1 MKLLPIFSRTAG
13 TRLPDG
19 VAAALLAGFATA
31 LLLVHTTHLTWFTCD
46 DAYISFRYA
55 THLADNGVPEYNIGE
70 AVEGYSNFLW
80 VVLLAGAHKL
90 ALPLTRTAWLLS
102 SLAAFWTLFSLAV
115 LLGRSLPDRER
126 ALRRVLVVGGLL
138 AAVVFG
144 PFAFWVSSG
153 METMFFGA
161 LLIAGV
167 ASTVRARSLDT
178 WPWRPALLW
187 SACALTRPEGV
198 FLGAAAL
205 FWHSFF
211 AWKDARFASR
221 ALVRPAAGML
231 WFLGIVGGHFLWRRL
246 IYGHWL
252 PMTYHAKITG
262 IDPAFLFHHGRAY
275 AHAFFS
281 TYHLY
286 WFLPLLAGV
295 ALPGTGRRLPRAGR
309 VSLLTTG
316 LCLLL
321 FAHIVK
327 SGGDFMAQ
335 FRFFAP
341 IWPLFLAS
349 LLLGIAGW
357 ATWSGERITAG
368 DGQIARRSGSL
379 GRSLPSWSIGAI
391 PLLIFGVVTGVS
403 SWRFSRASL
412 ASERTQFMMESVTGM
427 VNFARDREKVGR
439 ALRALI
445 PAQVRRR
452 TVMVVGGAGAIAHES
467 GIGRVVDT
475 FGLTDPEIAKMK
487 IKTGTFSKPGHL
499 KQASW
504 SHVRSKDADILCNP
518 NVAWIGRG
526 PPSERT
532 RAMLERSFPGTVTFC
547 LVLPLSSPGK
557 GSRRSHYCCLRKKD
571 RLKQL
576 TLRTMV
582 P

>member
-1 MKLLPIFSRTAG
+1 LILLPFFQRNEGS
-13 TRLPDG
+13 RLPAG
-19 VAAALLAGFATA
+19 AAAALVAGVATA
-31 LLLVHTTHLTWFTCD
+31 LLLIHTTHLTWFTCD

-55 THLADNGVPEYNIGE
+55 THLADNGVPEYNTGE

-90 ALPLTRTAWLLS
+90 TLPLTRTAWLFS
-102 SLAAFWTLFSLAV
+102 SLAAFWALFSLA
-115 LLGRSLPDRER
+115 LLIGRALPPDRELP
-126 ALRRVLVVGGLL
+126 LRRVLVPGGLL

-144 PFAFWVSSG
+144 PFAFWVSTG
-153 METMFFGA
+153 METMLFGA
-161 LLIAGV
+161 LLTAGV
-167 ASTVRARSLDT
+167 ASTVRARNLEA

-187 SACALTRPEGV
+187 AACALTRPEGV

-205 FWHSFF
+205 SWHLFF
-211 AWKDARFASR
+211 TWKDARFSLR
-221 ALVRPAAGML
+221 PLVRPAAGL
-231 WFLGIVGGHFLWRRL
+231 VLFFSLVGTHFLWRRL
-246 IYGHWL
+246 TYGQWL
-252 PMTYHAKITG
+252 PMTYHTKISG
-262 IDPAFLFHHGRAY
+262 IDPGFLFRHGRAY

-295 ALPGTGRRLPRAGR
+295 ALPGTGRRLPGAGR
-309 VSLLTTG
+309 VLLLTTG
-316 LCLLL
+316 LSLLL
-321 FAHIVK
+321 LAHIVR

-335 FRFFAP
+335 FRFFTPA
-341 IWPLFLAS
+341 WPLILAS

-357 ATWSGERITAG
+357 ATWLG
-368 DGQIARRSGSL
+368 DLVSRKSPSP
-379 GRSLPSWSIGAI
+379 GRFLPSWVIGAI
-391 PLLIFGVVTGVS
+391 PLLIFLIVTGVS
-403 SWRFSRASL
+403 SWRFTRASL
-412 ASERTQFMMESVTGM
+412 ASERTQFMMESIRGM

-439 ALRALI
+439 ALRALL
-445 PAQVRRR
+445 PARIRQR

-504 SHVRSKDADILCNP
+504 SHVRAKDADILCNP

-526 PPSERT
+526 PPTERT

-547 LVLPLSSPGK
+547 LVLPLSSPGR

-571 RLKQL
+571 RLEQL
-576 TLRTMV
+576 TLRTVV

>member
-1 MKLLPIFSRTAG
+1 MILQPFFRRIEGSRLSPG
-13 TRLPDG
+13 T
-19 VAAALLAGFATA
+19 AAALLAGLATA

-55 THLADNGVPEYNIGE
+55 THLADHGVPEYNTGE

-80 VVLLAGAHKL
+80 VVALAGAHKL
-90 ALPLTRTAWLLS
+90 SLPLTRTAWLLG
-102 SLAAFWTLFSLAV
+102 SLAAFWALLSLA
-115 LLGRSLPDRER
+115 LILGRSLPDRER
-126 ALRRVLVVGGLL
+126 LLRLVLIAGGLL

-144 PFAFWVSSG
+144 PFAFWVSTG
-153 METMFFGA
+153 METMLFGA
-161 LLIAGV
+161 LLTAGV
-167 ASTVRARSLDT
+167 ASTILARAPDARPF
-178 WPWRPALLW
+178 WPALLW
-187 SACALTRPEGV
+187 TACALTRPEGV

-205 FWHSFF
+205 SWHLFF
-211 AWKDARFASR
+211 IWKDARFSIR
-221 ALVRPAAGML
+221 SLVRPATGL
-231 WFLGIVGGHFLWRRL
+231 WLFVALVGIHFLWRRL
-246 IYGHWL
+246 TYGQWL

-262 IDPAFLFHHGRAY
+262 IDPGFLFRHGRAY

-286 WFLPLLAGV
+286 WFLPLLAGIV
-295 ALPGTGRRLPRAGR
+295 LPGTGRRLPGAGR
-309 VSLLTTG
+309 VFCLTTG
-316 LCLLL
+316 LSLLL
-321 FAHIVK
+321 LAHIVR

-341 IWPLFLAS
+341 AWPLMLAS

-357 ATWSGERITAG
+357 ATWLGELASRKF
-368 DGQIARRSGSL
+368 RSSD
-379 GRSLPSWSIGAI
+379 RPLPTWIPGAI
-391 PLLIFGVVTGVS
+391 PLLILVTVTGVS
-403 SWRFSRASL
+403 SWRFTRASL
-412 ASERTQFMMESVTGM
+412 ASERTQFMMESIRGM
-427 VNFARDREKVGR
+427 VNFSRDREKVGR
-439 ALRALI
+439 ALRSLI
-445 PAQVRRR
+445 PDQVRRR

-487 IKTGTFSKPGHL
+487 IQTGTFSKPGHL

-526 PPSERT
+526 PPTERT

-547 LVLPLSSPGK
+547 LVLPLSSPGR
-557 GSRRSHYCCLRKKD
+557 GSRRTHYCCLRKKD
-571 RLKQL
+571 RLEQL
-576 TLRTMV
+576 TLRTVV

>member
-1 MKLLPIFSRTAG
+1 LIFQYIFRNSEDKGSSSG
-13 TRLPDG
+13 TT
-19 VAAALLAGFATA
+19 AALLAGAATV

-55 THLADNGVPEYNIGE
+55 THLAETGAPVYNIGE

-80 VVLLAGAHKL
+80 VVLLAVAHRL
-90 ALPLTRTAWLLS
+90 ALPLNLTAWILGSLS
-102 SLAAFWTLFSLAV
+102 AFWTLLSLSL
-115 LLGRSLPDRER
+115 LLGRALPDRER
-126 ALRRVLVVGGLL
+126 LLRRVLVAGGLL
-138 AAVVFG
+138 SAVIFG
-144 PFAFWVSSG
+144 PFAFWVSTG
-153 METMFFGA
+153 METMLFCA
-161 LLIAGV
+161 LLTAGV
-167 ASTVRARSLDT
+167 VSTVFARDRAAL
-178 WPWRPALLW
+178 PWRPALLW
-187 SACALTRPEGV
+187 AACALTRPEGV

-205 FWHSFF
+205 SWLLFF
-211 AWKDARFASR
+211 NWKDAGFALR
-221 ALVRPAAGML
+221 PLARPATGL
-231 WFLGIVGGHFLWRRL
+231 LLFVGIVGAHFLWRRL
-246 IYGHWL
+246 TYGQWL

-262 IDPAFLFHHGRAY
+262 IDPGFLFRHGRAY

-286 WFLPLLAGV
+286 WFLPLVLGV
-295 ALPGTGRRLPRAGR
+295 ALPGTGRRLPGAGR
-309 VSLLTTG
+309 SSLLITG
-316 LCLLL
+316 LFLLL
-321 FAHIVK
+321 GAHVVR

-341 IWPLFLAS
+341 AWPLFLGS

-357 ATWSGERITAG
+357 ATWLRDLVTPG
-368 DGQIARRSGSL
+368 DGRVARF
-379 GRSLPSWSIGAI
+379 LPSWVLGTI
-391 PLLIFGVVTGVS
+391 PLVVFVTVTGVA

-412 ASERTQFMMESVTGM
+412 ASERTQFMMESVAGM
-427 VNFARDREKVGR
+427 VHFARDREKVGR

-445 PAQVRRR
+445 PAHVRRR
-452 TVMVVGGAGAIAHES
+452 TIMVVGGAGAIAHES

-475 FGLTDPEIAKMK
+475 FGLTDPEIAGME

-526 PPSERT
+526 PPTERT

-557 GSRRSHYCCLRKKD
+557 GTRRTHYCCLRKKD
-571 RLKQL
+571 RLEQL
-576 TLRTMV
+576 TLRTVV

>member
-1 MKLLPIFSRTAG
+1 MAG
-13 TRLPDG
+13 L
-19 VAAALLAGFATA
+19 ATA

-55 THLADNGVPEYNIGE
+55 THLADNGVPEYNTGE

-80 VVLLAGAHKL
+80 VVALAGAHKL
-90 ALPLTRTAWLLS
+90 GLPLSRTAWLLS
-102 SLAAFWTLFSLAV
+102 SLAAFWALLSLA
-115 LLGRSLPDRER
+115 LILGRTLPDRER
-126 ALRRVLVVGGLL
+126 HLRLVLVAGGLL

-144 PFAFWVSSG
+144 PFAFWVSTG
-153 METMFFGA
+153 METMLFGA
-161 LLIAGV
+161 LLTAGV
-167 ASTVRARSLDT
+167 ASTILARDPDARPF
-178 WPWRPALLW
+178 WPALLW
-187 SACALTRPEGV
+187 TACALTRPEGV

-205 FWHSFF
+205 LWHLFF
-211 AWKDARFASR
+211 IWKDARFSFR
-221 ALVRPAAGML
+221 SLVRPATGL
-231 WFLGIVGGHFLWRRL
+231 WLFVALVGVHFLWRRL
-246 IYGHWL
+246 VYGQWL

-262 IDPAFLFHHGRAY
+262 IDPGFLFRHGRAY

-286 WFLPLLAGV
+286 WFLPLLAGI
-295 ALPGTGRRLPRAGR
+295 ALPGTERRLPGARR
-309 VSLLTTG
+309 VFLLTFGLSLSLL
-316 LCLLL
+316 
-321 FAHIVK
+321 AHIVR

-341 IWPLFLAS
+341 AWPIVLAS

-357 ATWSGERITAG
+357 ATWLGELA
-368 DGQIARRSGSL
+368 ARKFRSSDRPL
-379 GRSLPSWSIGAI
+379 STWIPGAI
-391 PLLIFGVVTGVS
+391 PLLILVTVTGVS
-403 SWRFSRASL
+403 SWRFTRASL
-412 ASERTQFMMESVTGM
+412 ASERTQFMMESIRGM

-439 ALRALI
+439 ALRTLI
-445 PAQVRRR
+445 PDQVRRR

-487 IKTGTFSKPGHL
+487 IKTGAFSKPGHL

-526 PPSERT
+526 PPTERT

-547 LVLPLSSPGK
+547 LVLPLSSPGR
-557 GSRRSHYCCLRKKD
+557 GSRRTHYCCLRKKD
-571 RLKQL
+571 RLEQL
-576 TLRTMV
+576 TLRTVV